1 VGRADQRAGALE
13 ANPADAPLRARE
25 HTLLEALGLPST
37 KFNGL
42 TWKRGRLEAVHV
54 FNDDDWMNEAFEVAP
69 IIERVFSLPMAD
81 GLRELRTGVVRWDHN
96 AVDIPA
102 LLKGASTRPF
112 AQRLERLFLGDI
124 SSDIDMDHHVIG
136 DVRALSGFFP
146 NLRWLKLHSGAATW
160 SGPSNFE
167 FGPLTL
173 PKIETLIIETC
184 AMSRARVGQVLGSAL
199 PSLVALE
206 LWFGSDNY
214 GADATVADLR
224 PLLDGQLLPT
234 VRHLGLRNAEFTDE
248 LARALVG
255 SKVAA
260 RVRSLDLSMGT
271 MGAEGAEA
279 LATGAIAFPALERL
293 DVSDNYLDEEDVLS
307 LKRAFPNVA
316 ISGDTTKEGDERYVS
331 VHE

>member
-1 VGRADQRAGALE
+1 
-13 ANPADAPLRARE
+13 
-25 HTLLEALGLPST
+25 
-37 KFNGL
+37 
-42 TWKRGRLEAVHV
+42 
-54 FNDDDWMNEAFEVAP
+54 
-69 IIERVFSLPMAD
+69 
-81 GLRELRTGVVRWDHN
+81 
-96 AVDIPA
+96 
-102 LLKGASTRPF
+102 
-112 AQRLERLFLGDI
+112 
-124 SSDIDMDHHVIG
+124 
-136 DVRALSGFFP
+136 
-146 NLRWLKLHSGAATW
+146 
-160 SGPSNFE
+160 
-167 FGPLTL
+167 
-173 PKIETLIIETC
+173 
-184 AMSRARVGQVLGSAL
+184 MSRARVGQVLGSAL